1 MNRKYI
7 LYVGEREAGLALA
20 EVVEAEGGYVY
31 LPHTMMEA
39 LGMYITY
46 VPQVVVIDSR
56 IGWASEVLAHLRSVD
71 ARPIVLLTE
80 DYLYSE
86 TLFPLFAGIS
96 AAELN
101 SYLDRVIGYVPR
113 PLPM

>member
-7 LYVGEREAGLALA
+7 LYVGGREAGLALA

-31 LPHTMMEA
+31 LPQTMMEA

-46 VPQVVVIDSR
+46 MPQIVVIDAR
-56 IGWASEVLAHLRSVD
+56 IGWATEVLNHLRSVD

-80 DYLYSE
+80 DHLYSE
-86 TLFPLFAGIS
+86 TLFPLFAGVS
-96 AAELN
+96 PEELS
-101 SYLDRVIGYVPR
+101 SYLDRVGGYVPR
-113 PLPM
+113 PVPM